1 MIRPL
6 SLRVT
11 TPLHGETPTIEPDA
25 ALAARLRAGDADALE
40 DLFRRYSTEL
50 LRLASGLMP
59 THADAEDL
67 VQDVFV
73 GLRLA
78 LRGYEERGTFRAW
91 LRGVTVRSALAARR
105 RAGARQETPIDDT
118 LGPAVAHDP
127 NTPIALRDAMAR
139 LPQSLRDV
147 FVLKMVEGYS
157 HAEVGRLL
165 GISSSAS
172 EVRLFRAVRRLRD
185 LLSEQE

>member
-1 MIRPL
+1 MHVEPHA
-6 SLRVT
+6 S
-11 TPLHGETPTIEPDA
+11 EPDA
-25 ALAARLRAGDADALE
+25 ALIARLRDGDADALE
-40 DLFRRYSTEL
+40 TLFRRYATEL

-59 THADAEDL
+59 THADAEDV

-78 LRGYEERGTFRAW
+78 LRSYEERGTFRAW

-105 RAGARQETPIDDT
+105 RKRARREGPLDNV
-118 LGPAVAHDP
+118 LGPAIAHDP
-127 NTPIALRDAMAR
+127 STPVALRDAIAR
-139 LPQSLRDV
+139 LPDALRDV

-157 HAEVGRLL
+157 HAEISALL

-185 LLSEQE
+185 LLSEQG